1 MWRRTSCPHVRA
13 KDARPTNDG
22 WRRQVLVGTFGTC
35 SGLTLYSCR
44 PFTFHE
50 STPALAVYFRTD
62 CVVEGS
68 SGTSFWAMHRTAA
81 GESPQF
87 ATAHINAVDDQEH
100 LTSNYGFFGRSWKN
114 LSTGLSAF
122 ALFPLFKSIQ

>member
-1 MWRRTSCPHVRA
+1 MPPEPEVYHDAAENRSVLEALTATKVYVKTDELSCPHVRA

-68 SGTSFWAMHRTAA
+68 SGTSF
-81 GESPQF
+81 
-87 ATAHINAVDDQEH
+87 
-100 LTSNYGFFGRSWKN
+100 
-114 LSTGLSAF
+114 
-122 ALFPLFKSIQ
+122 